1 MSTYRQ
7 RKLKTHSGKAIFKIM
22 NWSNEQITKVVKGI
36 LPPTEGLSPL
46 RLAVLSRASVS
57 NLKIPKITT
66 EHVQKA
72 LKGDQDIG
80 TSQAHFQRK
89 GWSREVSTLHAGI
102 DYTPTWERVCSIDK
116 QRENSSPAVLT
127 NPQSC

>member
-7 RKLKTHSGKAIFKIM
+7 RKQKTHSGKAIFKIM

-66 EHVQKA
+66 
-72 LKGDQDIG
+72 D
-80 TSQAHFQRK
+80 
-89 GWSREVSTLHAGI
+89 
-102 DYTPTWERVCSIDK
+102 
-116 QRENSSPAVLT
+116 
-127 NPQSC
+127 